1 MCTVFEPAL
10 AFSENV
16 SPTLYSF
23 MNKGGTE
30 LFSKKSEPWVARH
43 CTQSRQGFCR
53 VDLADG
59 LEPSLM
65 RIPPWH
71 QTTSCLEHS

>member
-23 MNKGGTE
+23 MKKGGTE
-30 LFSKKSEPWVARH
+30 LFSEKAHP
-43 CTQSRQGFCR
+43 G
-53 VDLADG
+53 
-59 LEPSLM
+59 
-65 RIPPWH
+65 
-71 QTTSCLEHS
+71 